1 MGCLIGDRVSERTA
15 TLVCL
20 SDGTTSLYT
29 SSGFGIIG
37 GGEHEAV
44 VRENP
49 KLLEVLNDQLAH
61 LSPSTDQSL
70 PREGT
75 DDHPGG

>member
-1 MGCLIGDRVSERTA
+1 V